1 MGDLEAL
8 PGFRLP
14 PLDDLGSQGLKSL
27 QRREGEPQQGQNCL
41 PKVVRE
47 PVGDAGDRRL
57 IAPPTFPGGLKV
69 HLLEHRRVE
78 FHRGELRQ
86 SGPHILRDDVV
97 MLAVA
102 RRGKTPLRDNGG
114 VGDVVG
120 GDGVGVVEGGVGA
133 THAKHGEGG
142 VGGVEGGVV
151 AVMDVGAQATVGGE
165 LRGSY
170 CIPGLHLHRLVPH
183 DGVIGHGVLPATFSD
198 WIHPQPLL
206 LGVETLRR
214 HLLQRENV
222 DELF

>member
-1 MGDLEAL
+1 MGDLETL
-8 PGFRLP
+8 PRFCLP
-14 PLDDLGSQGLKSL
+14 PLDDLGAQGLKSL
-27 QRREGEPQQGQNCL
+27 QRWEGEPQQGQNCL
-41 PKVVRE
+41 PEVVWE

-57 IAPPTFPGGLKV
+57 IAPPTFPGGLEV

-86 SGPHILRDDVV
+86 SGPQILRDDVV
-97 MLAVA
+97 ILAVA
-102 RRGKTPLRDNGG
+102 RRGKTLLRDDGG

-142 VGGVEGGVV
+142 VGGVEGGVGDV
-151 AVMDVGAQATVGGE
+151 RDVGAQATVGGE

-170 CIPGLHLHRLVPH
+170 CIPRLHLHRLVPH
-183 DGVIGHGVLPATFSD
+183 DGVSGRAVRPATFFD

-214 HLLQRENV
+214 HLLQREKV

>member
-8 PGFRLP
+8 PGFCLS
-14 PLDDLGSQGLKSL
+14 PLDDLGAQALKSL
-27 QRREGEPQQGQNCL
+27 QRWEGQPQQGQNCL

-47 PVGDAGDRRL
+47 PVVDAGDRRL
-57 IAPPTFPGGLKV
+57 IAPPTFPGSLEV
-69 HLLEHRRVE
+69 NLLEHRRVE

-86 SGPHILRDDVV
+86 SGPQILRDDAVI
-97 MLAVA
+97 LAEA
-102 RRGKTPLRDNGG
+102 RRGKTVIRDDGG

-133 THAKHGEGG
+133 THAKHREGG
-142 VGGVEGGVV
+142 VGGVEGGVGDV
-151 AVMDVGAQATVGGE
+151 RDVGTEATVGGE

-170 CIPGLHLHRLVPH
+170 CIPRLHLHRLVPH
-183 DGVIGHGVLPATFSD
+183 DGVSGCGVLPATFFD

-206 LGVETLRR
+206 LWFETRRR
-214 HLLQRENV
+214 HLLQRQNV